1 MAQRRKAAAE
11 KHFSF
16 RHKKLAANPRL
27 LYDNFIEPDDSY
39 PAHFQKPPQ
48 TSIHPA
54 IRLRIF
60 SQSYNNKFGEPNH
73 PADAMKKAKEKR
85 EVLIRVASESLSAQ
99 LAGANSDA
107 TRFSVHR
114 EGNFRVGLS
123 AEEAGSTFDGPQT
136 TR

>member
-1 MAQRRKAAAE
+1 MDLAQRRKAAAE

-54 IRLRIF
+54 MRLRIF
-60 SQSYNNKFGEPNH
+60 SQSYNNKLG
-73 PADAMKKAKEKR
+73 
-85 EVLIRVASESLSAQ
+85 VATHTL
-99 LAGANSDA
+99 
-107 TRFSVHR
+107 
-114 EGNFRVGLS
+114 
-123 AEEAGSTFDGPQT
+123 
-136 TR
+136 